1 MHNSSIDVPRQD
13 SEEDDQNLQP
23 MHIYDN
29 LSCPKNNG
37 AVSACDKL
45 QHVQEL
51 DTEADET
58 EKAPAISSITDIS
71 QLKEI

>member
-1 MHNSSIDVPRQD
+1 
-13 SEEDDQNLQP
+13 

-29 LSCPKNNG
+29 LSFPKNNG
-37 AVSACDKL
+37 AVSACDQL
-45 QHVQEL
+45 QHVQEP

-71 QLKEI
+71 